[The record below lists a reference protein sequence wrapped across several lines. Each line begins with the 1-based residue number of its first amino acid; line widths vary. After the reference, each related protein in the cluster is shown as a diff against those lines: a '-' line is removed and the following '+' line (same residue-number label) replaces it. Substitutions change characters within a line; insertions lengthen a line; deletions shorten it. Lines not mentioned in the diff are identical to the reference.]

1 MLMAYCF
8 KASLGRNLAHREK
21 PFRRRSGNLS
31 QLKTNEVGRWGG
43 GGGGGAPGACRAICF
58 SAIVSITPRLWSRY
72 FGGVRGAGLTEHL
85 DASG

>member
-1 MLMAYCF
+1 MAYCF

-43 GGGGGAPGACRAICF
+43 GGEGRGGAGSVPSHMLLCDC
-58 SAIVSITPRLWSRY
+58 
-72 FGGVRGAGLTEHL
+72 
-85 DASG
+85 